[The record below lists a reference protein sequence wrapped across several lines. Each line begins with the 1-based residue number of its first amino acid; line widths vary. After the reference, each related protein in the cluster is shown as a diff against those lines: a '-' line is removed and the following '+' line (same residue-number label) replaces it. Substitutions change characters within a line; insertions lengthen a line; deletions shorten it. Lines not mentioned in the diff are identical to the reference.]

1 MNAMDAMDLMDVI
14 EALDAMDVIDA
25 TNPLDAINFERG
37 GDGPP
42 KGAAAFEPWGLK
54 GAKPLGGIS
63 PPNSGEPR
71 EPPCRCRRRT

>member
-1 MNAMDAMDLMDVI
+1 MNAMN
-14 EALDAMDVIDA
+14 AMDVIDA

-54 GAKPLGGIS
+54 GAKPLGGHQ
-63 PPNSGEPR
+63 PP
-71 EPPCRCRRRT
+71 